1 MSDLYNTF
9 PIVVVDEYGKMYF
22 EPYKRWY
29 DQSKVTDFPLW
40 GDQVAKILNLA
51 K

>member
-29 DQSKVTDFPLW
+29 DQSKVTDFKLW
-40 GDQVAKILNLA
+40 GSFVEEAL
-51 K
+51 